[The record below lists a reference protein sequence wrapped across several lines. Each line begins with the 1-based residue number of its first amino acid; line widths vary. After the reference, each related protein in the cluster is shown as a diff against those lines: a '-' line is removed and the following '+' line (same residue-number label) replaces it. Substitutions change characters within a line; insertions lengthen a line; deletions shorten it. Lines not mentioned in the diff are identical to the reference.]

1 MLSLSRSNLIYIS
14 VGVVVLVL
22 ICVVYSFWF
31 VKRREGFQD
40 DASNEVIPEG
50 LPVKLGKEHC
60 RLLNTQLEQ
69 YKKVRRDNP
78 DSEIVNLDETI
89 VQLNTYYTKYSC
101 DKYTF

>member
-14 VGVVVLVL
+14 LGIATLVVIFVA
-22 ICVVYSFWF
+22 YRFWF
-31 VKRREGFQD
+31 FKKKEGFQD
-40 DASNEVIPEG
+40 DASNEVVPEG

-60 RLLNTQLEQ
+60 KLLYTQLEQ
-69 YKKVRRDNP
+69 YKKVRRDHP

-89 VQLNTYYTKYSC
+89 VQLNTYYPKYFC